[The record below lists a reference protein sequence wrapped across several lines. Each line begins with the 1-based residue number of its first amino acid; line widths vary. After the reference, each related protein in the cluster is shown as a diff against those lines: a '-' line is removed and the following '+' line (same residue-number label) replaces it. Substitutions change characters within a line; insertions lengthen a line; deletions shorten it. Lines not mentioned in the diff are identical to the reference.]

1 MCLLRQS
8 RGGKQYAAAER
19 TTKRERIEAIR
30 GLAPPKQEEDK
41 VRRRRRPPRAQQRD
55 GLQLAFRFK
64 DLLKY
69 TGLKKTQLREMIKAG
84 EFPRGVHVSANSR
97 TLVWF
102 EGALI
107 AWQAGA
113 RPEDGMS
120 NTPETVYGASA
131 SARARGTAL
140 ERGMNG

>member
-1 MCLLRQS
+1 MPQLREPTKSARGS
-8 RGGKQYAAAER
+8 RPSVVSHHPSR
-19 TTKRERIEAIR
+19 
-30 GLAPPKQEEDK
+30 EEDK
-41 VRRRRRPPRAQQRD
+41 VRRRRGGSPTGTTTRAAS
-55 GLQLAFRFK
+55 QLAFRFK

-107 AWQAGA
+107 AWQA
-113 RPEDGMS
+113 ES
-120 NTPETVYGASA
+120 ETGGRHEQHSRQSTSIGLSA
-131 SARARGTAL
+131 CTRDCAGT
-140 ERGMNG
+140 GMNG

>member
-1 MCLLRQS
+1 MPQLR
-8 RGGKQYAAAER
+8 EP
-19 TTKRERIEAIR
+19 TKRERIEAIR
-30 GLAPPKQEEDK
+30 GLAPPKQ
-41 VRRRRRPPRAQQRD
+41 RRGQGAPSPRGPPDGHNNAS

-107 AWQAGA
+107 AWQAE
-113 RPEDGMS
+113 RD
-120 NTPETVYGASA
+120 
-131 SARARGTAL
+131 RRTA
-140 ERGMNG
+140 